1 VASTLI
7 IMLRIVFLKAR
18 QLIRLGLQEMVL
30 IYPTTILG
38 TEEESELSSVTR

>member
-1 VASTLI
+1 MASTPI

-18 QLIRLGLQEMVL
+18 QFIGLGLQEMLL

-38 TEEESELSSVTR
+38 TEEESELGSVTR